1 MGLFDKLFSK
11 KQDET
16 PAVAPKKTKRA
27 KKEKAPEPVLTE
39 KERAT
44 AAGEPYVSILTF
56 ELDPNNVNSGAFELD
71 WNSVFITQLVKAGY
85 MKKKEDT
92 DQDIVDRW
100 FNDVCR
106 NVALELYEQVQA
118 DPDNR
123 DMADMRTIIN
133 RDLGNGRTEVS

>member
-39 KERAT
+39 KGRAT
-44 AAGEPYVSILTF
+44 AAGEPYIAITKV
-56 ELDPNNVNSGAFELD
+56 ELDPNNINAGAFEMD
-71 WNSVFITQLVKAGY
+71 WNSIFITQLVKAGY

-92 DQDIVDRW
+92 DSDIADRW
-100 FNDVCR
+100 FQDVCR

-118 DPDNR
+118 DPANR
-123 DMADMRTIIN
+123 DVRPIQS
-133 RDLGNGRTEVS
+133 RDIGNGRTEVS

>member
-1 MGLFDKLFSK
+1 
-11 KQDET
+11 
-16 PAVAPKKTKRA
+16 
-27 KKEKAPEPVLTE
+27 
-39 KERAT
+39 
-44 AAGEPYVSILTF
+44 
-56 ELDPNNVNSGAFELD
+56 
-71 WNSVFITQLVKAGY
+71 

-133 RDLGNGRTEVS
+133 RDLGNGRPEVS